1 MAVPALSEAD
11 LSWHSL
17 TQGNVNVIC
26 FTSIIVTAARTR
38 FLVDEVGSSYL
49 GQITG
54 IREVTIK

>member
-1 MAVPALSEAD
+1 MAAPALSEAD

-17 TQGNVNVIC
+17 TRGNVNVIC
-26 FTSIIVTAARTR
+26 FPYIIATAERTR
-38 FLVDEVGSSYL
+38 FFVDEGSSGHL